1 MKKIILTLTLVLT
14 FAFTVVANAEAGDML
29 FRITHNDHD
38 VLVVG
43 TITSIDEQKIKADV
57 NATIV
62 STAYMNQID
71 KKIQLNPAHVTIDI
85 SNLKLFN
92 DYKAGDYILASLDKT
107 LFDYRVANG
116 LYKVD
121 STDIKTLKIVTD
133 GEKNGDIIALEYF
146 INSNG
151 TINEF
156 TFESDT
162 IKFIDP
168 NGEEI
173 ILYDKTDEAY
183 NETLLLEDQTTLE
196 QVKAK
201 EYDDAMVVTILLTTG
216 IMIVIILMKFRT
228 KTND

>member
-14 FAFTVVANAEAGDML
+14 FAFSIIASAEAGDML

-85 SNLKLFN
+85 SNLKLFD
-92 DYKAGDYILASLDKT
+92 DYQVGDYILASLDKT

>member
-85 SNLKLFN
+85 SNLKLFD
-92 DYKAGDYILASLDKT
+92 DYQVGDYILASLDKT
-107 LFDYRVANG
+107 LIDYRIANG

-121 STDIKTLKIVTD
+121 SLDIRELKIITE
-133 GEKNGDIIALEYF
+133 GEKSSDLIAIETF
-146 INSNG
+146 VNSNG
-151 TINEF
+151 VLNRF
-156 TFESDT
+156 SFENDK
-162 IKFIDP
+162 IKFTDT

-173 ILYDKTDEAY
+173 IVYEQSDESYAQ
-183 NETLLLEDQTTLE
+183 TLELEDRTKLQ
-196 QVKAK
+196 QVLAK
-201 EYDDAMVVTILLTTG
+201 EYDDAMVVTIILTAG
-216 IMIVIILMKFRT
+216 IMMVIILVKCRT
-228 KTND
+228 KVDD